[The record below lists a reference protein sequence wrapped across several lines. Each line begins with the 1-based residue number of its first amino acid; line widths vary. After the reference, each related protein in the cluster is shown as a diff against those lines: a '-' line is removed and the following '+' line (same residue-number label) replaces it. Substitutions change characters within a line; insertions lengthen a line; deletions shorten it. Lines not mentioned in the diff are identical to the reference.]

1 MINNV
6 NLYASPSPVLTQN
19 TYAGEFAGK
28 YIAAALFSSPTIDKE
43 LISVLPNVRYKEVI
57 QKLDFADLIA
67 NATCDFGSSPTSSMA
82 ISERVITTEEFQVNL
97 QLCKKQLRQTW
108 EALAMGPSV
117 LNDTI
122 PASFSDFVIGYVAE
136 NVAQQNEINIWRG
149 VNATAGQ
156 FDGLVTLMCT
166 DSGSAGAPTFISAS
180 AVTSASVIST
190 LQTIVDAIPT
200 AVYGKEDLY
209 IYAPANVIKAYA
221 SALGTANYQFGSY
234 VGGKPLDYLGIPV
247 AYAPGLASSTLVAAQ
262 KSNLFFGCSIKSDL
276 NEVRVLDMS
285 DLDGSQNVRFVMR
298 YASGV
303 QYGVGSDIV
312 VYKNC

>member
-6 NLYASPSPVLTQN
+6 NLAISPVLTQN

-43 LISVLPNVRYKEVI
+43 LITVLPNVRYKEVI
-57 QKLDFADLIA
+57 QKFDFSNLIGDA
-67 NATCDFGSSPTSSMA
+67 ACDFGNATTASMA

-97 QLCKKQLRQTW
+97 QLCKKTLRQTW

-149 VNATAGQ
+149 ANASVGQ

-180 AVTSASVIST
+180 TVTSASVIST
-190 LQTIVDAIPT
+190 L
-200 AVYGKEDLY
+200 
-209 IYAPANVIKAYA
+209 
-221 SALGTANYQFGSY
+221 
-234 VGGKPLDYLGIPV
+234 
-247 AYAPGLASSTLVAAQ
+247 
-262 KSNLFFGCSIKSDL
+262 
-276 NEVRVLDMS
+276 
-285 DLDGSQNVRFVMR
+285 
-298 YASGV
+298 
-303 QYGVGSDIV
+303 
-312 VYKNC
+312 

>member
-6 NLYASPSPVLTQN
+6 NLALSPVMTDN

-43 LISVLPNVRYKEVI
+43 LISVLPNVRYKQVI
-57 QKLDFADLIA
+57 QKFDFTSLIA
-67 NATCDFGSSPTSSMA
+67 DSTCDFGNATTASVA
-82 ISERVITTEEFQVNL
+82 ITERVLQTEEFQVNL
-97 QLCKKQLRQTW
+97 QLCKKQLFNAW
-108 EALAMGPSV
+108 EATMFSPSM
-117 LNDTI
+117 LTRDLPT
-122 PASFSDFVIGYVAE
+122 SFSDFIIGYVAE

-156 FDGLVTLMCT
+156 FDGLTTLMCAA
-166 DSGSAGAPTFISAS
+166 SGTSTGTLIVSAS
-180 AVTSASVIST
+180 TVTSASVIST
-190 LQTIVDAIPT
+190 LQTIVDTIPT

-209 IYAPANVIKAYA
+209 IYAPANVVKAYA

-247 AYAPGLASSTLVAAQ
+247 AYAPGLASSNIVAAQ
-262 KSNLFFGCSIKSDL
+262 KSNLFFGCSLKSDF
-276 NEVRVLDMS
+276 NEVRVLDMA

-298 YASGV
+298 YAAGV

-312 VYKNC
+312 LYKNC

>member
-6 NLYASPSPVLTQN
+6 NLALSPTFSPN

-43 LISVLPNVRYKEVI
+43 LITVLPNVRYKQVI
-57 QKLDFADLIA
+57 QKFDFSNLIG
-67 NATCDFGSSPTSSMA
+67 NAACDFGNATTASLA
-82 ISERVITTEEFQVNL
+82 VSERVLTTEEFQVNL
-97 QLCKKQLRQTW
+97 QLCKNQLRTAW
-108 EALAMGPSV
+108 EATMMNPSI
-117 LNDTI
+117 LNGELPT
-122 PASFSDFVIGYVAE
+122 SFSDFIIGYVAE

-149 VNATAGQ
+149 ATASVGQ
-156 FDGLVTLMCT
+156 FDGLVTLMCA

-180 AVTSASVIST
+180 TVTSASVVAT
-190 LQTIVDAIPT
+190 LQTIVDSIPT

-247 AYAPGLASSTLVAAQ
+247 AYAPGLASSVLVDAQ

-276 NEVRVLDMS
+276 NEVRVLDMA